1 MSSREAIQ
9 NQRKAREEASASGR
23 ALSVG
28 SHTVWADDPK
38 GPCHPECA
46 CQLAPEP
53 PTPEQ
58 QAFMAQCKAEYDADP
73 VAYAAKVE
81 ESHRATEPVEAASRR
96 RVL

>member
-1 MSSREAIQ
+1 MSSFEAIR
-9 NQRKAREEASASGR
+9 NQADARAVALSSGR
-23 ALSVG
+23 AVNNG
-28 SHTVWADDPK
+28 SHTVWADDPA
-38 GPCHPECA
+38 GPCHPECV

-58 QAFMAQCKAEYDADP
+58 QKFMAQCEAEYAADP

-96 RVL
+96 RV